1 MGVGFDNPLQPQA
14 VLAHIGSYFFSAL
27 GAGAARVGVVVQHG
41 VDNGAI
47 AALALVQNI
56 GESAAVFVKK
66 SVDGGVW
73 HIALLWWKK
82 YRKCGEK
89 TQKTK
94 TLKSPKRLD
103 KTF

>member
-56 GESAAVFVKK
+56 GESAVFVKK
-66 SVDGGVW
+66 CG
-73 HIALLWWKK
+73 WWCLA
-82 YRKCGEK
+82 YCPPVVEK
-89 TQKTK
+89 ATK
-94 TLKSPKRLD
+94 MR
-103 KTF
+103 